1 MNQPGAAHQGV
12 RLSARIQDF
21 LQTEKDYYDNSQ
33 NTTEG
38 LT

>member
-1 MNQPGAAHQGV
+1 MNLPGAAHRGV
-12 RLSARIQDF
+12 RLSGRIQDS